1 MPIEFFFTYHLK
13 AHTISNKLISKVFA
27 QKGVEKSYDSYKYVF
42 KFRWFQVASPPPPPP
57 PPLPL
62 PSRSAINWHKRFMEI
77 MIACI
82 PRKSLRRRRNLPWLT
97 KNIIQHIRKR
107 NAAFQAAK
115 NSAKT
120 EKYSK
125 FRKRNE
131 VVSMLRNAK
140 SSYFKKIN
148 PHNKK
153 QFWKSIKYLSKQ
165 QSGIPA
171 LHHHDKI
178 AESDYEKASMLNE
191 FFFDLF

>member
-1 MPIEFFFTYHLK
+1 MNLCFSSHASFVALLHE
-13 AHTISNKLISKVFA
+13 
-27 QKGVEKSYDSYKYVF
+27 YDID
-42 KFRWFQVASPPPPPP
+42 
-57 PPLPL
+57 
-62 PSRSAINWHKRFMEI
+62 RSAINWHKRFMEI

-125 FRKRNE
+125 FRKLRNE

-140 SSYFKKIN
+140 SSYFKKLILII
-148 PHNKK
+148 
-153 QFWKSIKYLSKQ
+153 KSNFGSL
-165 QSGIPA
+165 
-171 LHHHDKI
+171 
-178 AESDYEKASMLNE
+178 
-191 FFFDLF
+191 

>member
-1 MPIEFFFTYHLK
+1 MAEETDWDALLHEDDI
-13 AHTISNKLISKVFA
+13 
-27 QKGVEKSYDSYKYVF
+27 D
-42 KFRWFQVASPPPPPP
+42 
-57 PPLPL
+57 
-62 PSRSAINWHKRFMEI
+62 RSAINWHKRFMEI

-107 NAAFQAAK
+107 NAVIQAAK

-125 FRKRNE
+125 FRKLRNE
-131 VVSMLRNAK
+131 VVSMLKNAK
-140 SSYFKKIN
+140 STYFKKIN

-165 QSGIPA
+165 LSGIPA

-178 AESDYEKASMLNE
+178 AESDYEKASMLIN
-191 FFFDLF
+191 FFRLVLIQLFLLSQ